1 MEKLWYFIL
10 GMVAYIAAIPIL
22 EALVTLVATALEIP
36 KGKLSL
42 KIAQLNEKLS
52 KIGEE
57 PERTYAIGF
66 RAPEPYDEYDEE
78 EEDE

>member
-52 KIGEE
+52 QVGEE
-57 PERTYAIGF
+57 PKKTYAIGF
-66 RAPEPYDEYDEE
+66 QAPEIYDEE